1 MAWILHRLMR
11 KGNTMENKMFVTIND
26 YQRLIGLIEF
36 SSIKS
41 RYPDL
46 IDRLLRDLKTAKMLA
61 QENISSKIVTMNSRV
76 RLKELSSGKE
86 KDITIAYPHDANGKE
101 GRISVVSHAGAAL
114 LGRQEGDTVSWRV
127 PGGVGEFEIVKII
140 FQPEAAGDYY
150 L

>member
-1 MAWILHRLMR
+1 
-11 KGNTMENKMFVTIND
+11 MENKMFVTIND

-61 QENISSKIVTMNSRV
+61 QENISSKIVTMNSRI

-86 KDITIAYPHDANGKE
+86 TEITIAYPHDANGKE

-114 LGRQEGDTVSWRV
+114 LGRQEGDKVSWRV

>member
-1 MAWILHRLMR
+1 MDTASHKQKLNSMQNR
-11 KGNTMENKMFVTIND
+11 MFVTIND

-41 RYPDL
+41 RYPEV
-46 IDRLLRDLKTAKMLA
+46 IDRLLRDLKSAKMLA
-61 QENISSKIVTMNSRV
+61 QENISSKIVTMNSRL
-76 RLKELSSGKE
+76 RLKELSTGREKE
-86 KDITIAYPHDANGKE
+86 ITIAYPHDANGKE

-114 LGRQEGDTVSWRV
+114 LGRQEGDVVTWRV
-127 PGGVGEFEIVKII
+127 PGGMGEFQIVKIL